1 MTIYMNQTDLA
12 ERFGL
17 SFEEMDK
24 ILIEHELKSGE
35 LATQKAIEDDYV
47 FISSMNDSR
56 PFYHWNLLKILQ
68 LTGRKILDEIGFYF
82 DEVMKLIQYAHEN
95 EDDFGYSM
103 VIATRAYDVVPKAL
117 LDEVQKRVDRELIGD
132 RRQACVKCGR
142 MTFWRFK
149 GICWRCRPDDSFI
162 QKRLDYEAAIREA
175 AAHMA
180 TVGWGTLYADHNI
193 EARDTDIE
201 LWNGAVDNA
210 IDNFL
215 TYLIDP
221 SKNSK
226 LLARYIIDDFTN
238 GRPFAE
244 FVYSGYEDHGW
255 KRCGAFLELAY
266 ETVADVLT
274 KEATST
280 SENR

>member
-1 MTIYMNQTDLA
+1 MTTYMNQTQLA
-12 ERFGL
+12 EQFGL
-17 SFEEMDK
+17 SFEEMDE

-35 LATQKAIEDDYV
+35 LATQKAMDDDYV
-47 FISSMNDSR
+47 RCSFMEDSR
-56 PFYHWNLLKILQ
+56 PFYHWNIIKISE
-68 LTGRKILDEIGFYF
+68 LTGIKLQDEIGFYLNDVMMCIQIA
-82 DEVMKLIQYAHEN
+82 DEQADPEFALLM
-95 EDDFGYSM
+95 
-103 VIATRAYDVVPKAL
+103 ATHAYDGVPEDL
-117 LDEVQKRVDRELIGD
+117 LDEVHKRVDREIIGD
-132 RRQACVKCGR
+132 RRRACEKCGR

-149 GICWRCRPDDSFI
+149 GFCWRCLPDDSFI

-180 TVGWGTLYADHNI
+180 TVGWGTLYADNNL
-193 EARDTDIE
+193 EPKDSDIE

-221 SKNSK
+221 SKYSEP
-226 LLARYIIDDFTN
+226 LAGDIIDDFTH

-244 FVYSGYEDHGW
+244 FVYSGYDDHGW

-266 ETVADVLT
+266 ETVAGVLT
-274 KEATST
+274 KEAT
-280 SENR
+280 